1 MKINK
6 ETEVVTTVHK
16 KKDGIIHKK
25 LNPTIKDATLKTKSS
40 IQKGGSFARRKLSEN
55 VEGGENL
62 EGTYEMT
69 RLAVAPASRT
79 IREGHNL
86 RKKIK
91 TKNQLK
97 KNTENLVRK
106 KVKKRGKALA
116 KKGAKK
122 AVKKGSK
129 KVAKE
134 TTKEVTKAGTKA
146 VVKAGVAVGT
156 TAAGSTAG
164 PYGLVIG
171 AAVGKGV
178 GAKIEYDFYMG
189 GQGSRIAKYFRDKMK
204 PVENQQDNLLK
215 LTVVLIKNKLIL
227 GLKAI
232 ATLLAPIVLPI
243 LIIVLT
249 IAGIVFATISI
260 LYSSPFAIFL
270 PPLNDGETVHS
281 VTTQYVAEFKE
292 KVNDAVNKHK
302 NADKGR
308 IVYVDYEGLSHT
320 PSNYYDIMSVYM
332 VKYGFEN
339 TATDMNDTN
348 KENLRSVVNDMCSYT
363 TEVVIEKEG
372 EGKNKKDVKYLN
384 VKVTLKTYRQMA
396 VQYSFSDDQIEVLN
410 KIMSQYASQTTT
422 DGSGM
427 SNLKGSITDAEIRE
441 LTKDISN
448 EKQRSVVSF
457 ALSKVGFPYDQS
469 RRDSGEAF
477 DCSSLAFYAW
487 KAAGINIAYGN
498 STTAAAEANGLE
510 KKTVSE
516 KNLQPGDLIFYSYTI
531 NGRYKNISHVGIYV
545 GNGKMVEAVDE
556 AHGVCIGDY
565 HNGNVV
571 MICRP
576 TKKEK

>member
-1 MKINK
+1 M
-6 ETEVVTTVHK
+6 
-16 KKDGIIHKK
+16 
-25 LNPTIKDATLKTKSS
+25 
-40 IQKGGSFARRKLSEN
+40 
-55 VEGGENL
+55 
-62 EGTYEMT
+62 
-69 RLAVAPASRT
+69 
-79 IREGHNL
+79 
-86 RKKIK
+86 
-91 TKNQLK
+91 
-97 KNTENLVRK
+97 
-106 KVKKRGKALA
+106 
-116 KKGAKK
+116 
-122 AVKKGSK
+122 
-129 KVAKE
+129 
-134 TTKEVTKAGTKA
+134 
-146 VVKAGVAVGT
+146 
-156 TAAGSTAG
+156 
-164 PYGLVIG
+164 
-171 AAVGKGV
+171 
-178 GAKIEYDFYMG
+178 
-189 GQGSRIAKYFRDKMK
+189 
-204 PVENQQDNLLK
+204 
-215 LTVVLIKNKLIL
+215 
-227 GLKAI
+227 
-232 ATLLAPIVLPI
+232 
-243 LIIVLT
+243 
-249 IAGIVFATISI
+249 
-260 LYSSPFAIFL
+260 
-270 PPLNDGETVHS
+270 
-281 VTTQYVAEFKE
+281 TTQYVAEFKE

-320 PSNYYDIMSVYM
+320 SSNYYDIMSVYM

>member
-25 LNPTIKDATLKTKSS
+25 LNPTIKDATLKTKSG

-69 RLAVAPASRT
+69 RLAVAPASRA

-215 LTVVLIKNKLIL
+215 LTAVLIKNKLIL

-249 IAGIVFATISI
+249 IAGIVLATISI

-281 VTTQYVAEFKE
+281 VTTQYVAEFNE
-292 KVNDAVNKHK
+292 KVNDAVNKHQ

-308 IVYVDYEGLSHT
+308 MIYVDYEGLSQT
-320 PSNYYDIMSVYM
+320 PSNYYDIMAVYM

-363 TEVVIEKEG
+363 TEVVTEKEG
-372 EGKNKKDVKYLN
+372 DGKNKKDVKYLN

-422 DGSGM
+422 DGIGM
-427 SNLKGSITDAEIRE
+427 SNLKGSITEAEIRE

-516 KNLQPGDLIFYSYTI
+516 ENMQPGDLIFYSYTI